1 MSSASLPPLRLCL
14 ISDGKAGHTTQLRGL
29 QAGLAQ
35 HFQISAELI
44 ETNLGLWPCVNVLRQ
59 WTREFKGQRVL
70 VAGVGGDTW
79 RYLVL
84 AKKIFGLHTLVLL
97 RPRFWPDAW
106 FDHIVVPRHDELAE
120 GGHIIV
126 TEGVLNPMLPA
137 TAPDPNAGL
146 ILIGGPSKHHDWDG
160 DALLSQIAFVVKSE
174 SNKQWHL
181 TTSRR
186 TPPDFIAQLSALNLP
201 HLTIVPVD
209 ETPPDWVKKRLLS
222 SEVVWVTEDSM
233 SMIFEGLSAG
243 IQVGLLTLPR
253 SRTGRVIR
261 SIDDLI
267 ERQLVTPITIY
278 QKTNQLLSARPPLQ
292 EARRVAD
299 IIAPKLL
306 LLNAGNA

>member
-1 MSSASLPPLRLCL
+1 M
-14 ISDGKAGHTTQLRGL
+14 ISDGKAGHTTQLGGL
-29 QAGLAQ
+29 QAGLAR
-35 HFQISAELI
+35 HFHITADLI
-44 ETNLGLWPCVNVLRQ
+44 ETDRGFWPCIKTLRRWAHEYNDQ
-59 WTREFKGQRVL
+59 GIL

-79 RYLVL
+79 RYLVI

-97 RPRFWPDAW
+97 RPRFWPHAW
-106 FDHIVVPRHDELAE
+106 FDHIVVPRHDELTD

-137 TAPDPNAGL
+137 TAPDPQTGL

-160 DALLSQIAFVVKSE
+160 SGLLEQIAFVVKSE
-174 SNKQWHL
+174 ADKQWHL

-186 TPPDFIAQLSALNLP
+186 TPSEFLSSLASLKLP
-201 HLTIVPVD
+201 NLTIAPVAD
-209 ETPPDWVKKRLLS
+209 TPPNWVKDRLLGS
-222 SEVVWVTEDSM
+222 AVVWVTEDSM

-243 IQVGLLTLPR
+243 VQVGLLALPR

-267 ERQLVTPITIY
+267 SRQWVTPIAHY
-278 QKTNQLLSARPPLQ
+278 QKTQQLLPARPALQ

-299 IIAPKLL
+299 IIAPKVLAQGRGKL
-306 LLNAGNA
+306 